1 VGNCFIKIGMVVAV
15 VGLIAFGLACPGAHT
30 CRAEEEPSTRQV
42 DPSADEAKDKKAPPR
57 IYDTEADGNKQI
69 DDALKLAKAKRKR
82 VLLKFGANWC
92 GWCHKLSKCF
102 KTEPEVAKVLK
113 DHYVL
118 VLIDVDAKD
127 DETRHNA
134 DVLERYGNPTRHG
147 LPVLVV
153 LDADGRQLTTQDTAL
168 LEDGDH
174 HDPEKVL
181 AFLEKWRPAKEVK
194 KE

>member
-1 VGNCFIKIGMVVAV
+1 M
-15 VGLIAFGLACPGAHT
+15 
-30 CRAEEEPSTRQV
+30 
-42 DPSADEAKDKKAPPR
+42 
-57 IYDTEADGNKQI
+57 
-69 DDALKLAKAKRKR
+69 
-82 VLLKFGANWC
+82 
-92 GWCHKLSKCF
+92 
-102 KTEPEVAKVLK
+102 
-113 DHYVL
+113 L

-153 LDADGRQLTTQDTAL
+153 LDADGKQLTTQDTAL